1 MGTHPIFESD
11 FDCLTDRFVLRKMSE
26 METSTLDESQ
36 VEAEDSSRASYE
48 EQVKLVNAIST
59 PLASKKLTKR
69 LFKCAKKASKEKT
82 NGLRRGVKDVLKFI
96 KKGEKGLAVLAGDT
110 YPIDV
115 YSHLPVV
122 FENNDIPYVFVPS
135 KHDLGASIGS
145 KRPTCVLL
153 IKPNET
159 YAPDLGKCLKE
170 VTKLPTALT
179 IA

>member
-11 FDCLTDRFVLRKMSE
+11 FDCLTEYCPKMSE

-36 VEAEDSSRASYE
+36 VEENRLSYE
-48 EQVKLVNAIST
+48 EQLQLVNAIST
-59 PLASKKLTKR
+59 PMASKKLMKR
-69 LFKCAKKASKEKT
+69 VFKCAKKASKEKT

-110 YPIDV
+110 FPIDV

-122 FENNDIPYVFVPS
+122 FENSDIPYVFVPS

-153 IKPNET
+153 IKPNEA
-159 YAPDLGKCLKE
+159 YGEDLGKCLKE
-170 VTKLPTALT
+170 VTKLPTALS
-179 IA
+179 A

>member
-1 MGTHPIFESD
+1 MGV
-11 FDCLTDRFVLRKMSE
+11 RFRLSNRLLPSIPQMSE

-36 VEAEDSSRASYE
+36 VEENRLSYE
-48 EQVKLVNAIST
+48 EQLQLVNAIST
-59 PLASKKLTKR
+59 PMASKKLMKR
-69 LFKCAKKASKEKT
+69 VFKCAKKASKEKT
-82 NGLRRGVKDVLKFI
+82 NVLKFI

-110 YPIDV
+110 FPIDV

-153 IKPNET
+153 IKPNEV
-159 YAPDLGKCLKE
+159 YAEELGKCLKD
-170 VTKLPTALT
+170 VTKLPTALS
-179 IA
+179 A